1 MQMSYMNP
9 IEHCPHKTASHRS
22 FYGNPR
28 IRRGSRRVPSP
39 CLGSRTSVDLTQ
51 HELQPYA
58 RSRPLPVTAPDSPQY
73 RYALTPCDPNT
84 ACPPTRTKSHQS
96 SAESFASPKPPS
108 ARSWPPATRRLR
120 QKSSAKS
127 SALGAISPQPKRP
140 PGTPPPLGKTCA
152 PPQTRS
158 KTKPPFSR
166 ISSFADRKSTRLNSS

>member
-1 MQMSYMNP
+1 MNFQP
-9 IEHCPHKTASHRS
+9 KI
-22 FYGNPR
+22 GW
-28 IRRGSRRVPSP
+28 RRRDPSP

-120 QKSSAKS
+120 SEEHTSELQ
-127 SALGAISPQPKRP
+127 SPM
-140 PGTPPPLGKTCA
+140 
-152 PPQTRS
+152 
-158 KTKPPFSR
+158 
-166 ISSFADRKSTRLNSS
+166 